1 MPEVARTFL
10 SYCLVFVLLVPHTV
24 SDKQLP
30 NSIQKR
36 HYQDNLDQS
45 EEFPQPTQ
53 QSGCIS
59 CRMRE
64 EIKIRNLEMI
74 KGEIL
79 RRMGFQQAPN
89 ITGKEL
95 PQIPS
100 RYLAMVDPEYGMQSD
115 EPHQF
120 KTGFSITEEE
130 DEFFVKTQKILT
142 FAQPCEY
149 VFLNFGIPSLY
160 RLVSSQNSKME

>member
-1 MPEVARTFL
+1 MVDARTFL
-10 SYCLVFVLLVPHTV
+10 NYFLVLTLLVTRTI
-24 SDKQLP
+24 SDKHQQLP

-36 HYQDNLDQS
+36 HFQDGADQS
-45 EEFPQPTQ
+45 EEFHPQPTQ
-53 QSGCIS
+53 QSGCSS
-59 CRMRE
+59 CKMRE

-115 EPHQF
+115 EPQF
-120 KTGFSITEEE
+120 KTGFTITEEE
-130 DEFFVKTQKILT
+130 DEFHVKTQKVLT
-142 FAQPCEY
+142 FAQPCE
-149 VFLNFGIPSLY
+149 
-160 RLVSSQNSKME
+160 

>member
-1 MPEVARTFL
+1 MLKFKRDLLDSRTFL
-10 SYCLVFVLLVPHTV
+10 NYFLILILLMPHTI
-24 SDKQLP
+24 SDKHQQLVNRP

-36 HYQDNLDQS
+36 HFQDSIDQS
-45 EEFPQPTQ
+45 EDYHPQPTQ
-53 QSGCIS
+53 HTGCSS
-59 CRMRE
+59 CKMRE

-115 EPHQF
+115 EPPEF
-120 KTGFSITEEE
+120 KTGFTITEEE
-130 DEFFVKTQKILT
+130 DEYHVKTQKVIT
-142 FAQPCEY
+142 FAQPY
-149 VFLNFGIPSLY
+149 K
-160 RLVSSQNSKME
+160 R